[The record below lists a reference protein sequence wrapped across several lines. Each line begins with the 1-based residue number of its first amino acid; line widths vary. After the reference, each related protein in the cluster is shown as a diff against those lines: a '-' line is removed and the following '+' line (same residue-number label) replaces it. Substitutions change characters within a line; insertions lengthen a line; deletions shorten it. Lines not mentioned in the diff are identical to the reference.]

1 MRTRQQPWFQNILSS
16 DYYGQDYIQHN
27 SRYDHGHRA
36 ISWVQNIRSPEYGQD
51 YEQQIDTHDYGGQR
65 RLKMDYYD
73 TTSTLRRLEWPR
85 PNTIRDDFLA
95 RPSMI
100 ESEEQ
105 RPIQEWPIHKPL
117 GEMVKV

>member
-73 TTSTLRRLEWPR
+73 TTSTLR
-85 PNTIRDDFLA
+85 
-95 RPSMI
+95 PSMI

-117 GEMVKV
+117 GEMVKVKYI